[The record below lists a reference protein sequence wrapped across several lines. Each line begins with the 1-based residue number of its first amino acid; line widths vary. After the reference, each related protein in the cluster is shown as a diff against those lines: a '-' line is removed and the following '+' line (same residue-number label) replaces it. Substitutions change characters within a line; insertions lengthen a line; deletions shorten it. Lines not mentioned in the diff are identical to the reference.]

1 MASARQN
8 ITQLII
14 RARPAA
20 RCLHT
25 SVVHRNAQRTK
36 VKEAESEQLTGSAKL
51 LAEALEEEAEEASSS
66 KTRKGYRRTDRLVDD
81 SP

>member
-1 MASARQN
+1 MASARQT
-8 ITQLII
+8 ITQLTI
-14 RARPAA
+14 RAGPAT

-25 SVVHRNAQRTK
+25 SVVHYVQRTK

-51 LAEALEEEAEEASSS
+51 LAEALEEEAEEARSS